1 MTRDKIE
8 VTWVDSHTRS
18 GWDSIGNSLRYV
30 TDELDLSITTI
41 GYKFHE
47 TDDILVTVMS
57 LGEPDLVNALN
68 IIPKVAITKIRKL
81 K

>member
-1 MTRDKIE
+1 MARDKIE

-18 GWDSIGNSLRYV
+18 GWDSVDNSLRYV
-30 TDELDLSITTI
+30 IDELDLSITTI

-57 LGEPDLVNALN
+57 QGEPDLVNALN